1 MKAQKTGG
9 RRPERRRRIGLRKK
23 LGLGLFAKLYEE
35 RVAEHPLRTLFWEC
49 TLRCNLDCRHCG
61 SDCKS
66 GGNGHNGGN
75 GHGGYLSGSEQSD
88 FPVAA
93 HPDMPLEDFLK
104 TLDTI
109 TPHVDPHKVMIVFA
123 GGEVLM
129 RRDLEKAGL
138 AVYRRGYPWGMVTN
152 GMALDADR
160 FDSLLRAGLHSITLS
175 LDGFEKD
182 HIYIR
187 QHPKSWEN
195 ALRALR
201 LIVREPSIVYDVVT
215 CVTGDSLAR
224 LTEFKEFLIAEG
236 VKAWRLFTIFPV
248 GRAAR
253 DPRLQLSDEQFTGLM
268 EFIAATRR
276 EGRIRCDYA
285 CEGFL
290 GGWETEV
297 RDSFYHCSAGV
308 TTAGIRIDGAIS
320 GCTSIRAAHDQGN
333 TYRDDFMTVWNE
345 RFEKFRD
352 REWARKGAC
361 SECKVWKWCKGN
373 GMHLYDD
380 EDNLLLCHYKRL
392 Q

>member
-1 MKAQKTGG
+1 MKKCKTEPE
-9 RRPERRRRIGLRKK
+9 RRQRPERRRRIGLRKW
-23 LGLGLFAKLYEE
+23 LGLNLFAKLYKE
-35 RVAEHPLRTLFWEC
+35 RVEAHPLRTLFWEC

-66 GGNGHNGGN
+66 
-75 GHGGYLSGSEQSD
+75 SE
-88 FPVAA
+88 VLNAA
-93 HPDMPLEDFLK
+93 NKAPEHEDMPLKDFLK

-129 RRDLEKAGL
+129 RRDLERAGIE
-138 AVYRRGYPWGMVTN
+138 VYRRGYPWGMVTN
-152 GMALDADR
+152 GMALDAAR

-175 LDGFEKD
+175 LDGFESD

-187 QHPKSWEN
+187 RHPRSFEN

-201 LIVREPSIVYDVVT
+201 LIVAEPSIVYDVVT
-215 CVTGDSLAR
+215 CVTASSLER
-224 LTEFKEFLIAEG
+224 LTEFKEFLISEG
-236 VKAWRLFTIFPV
+236 VKAWRIFTIFPV
-248 GRAAR
+248 GRAAE
-253 DPRLQLSDEQFTGLM
+253 DPRLQLTDEQFTELM
-268 EFIAATRR
+268 EFIAATKK

-290 GGWETEV
+290 GGYETEV
-297 RDSFYHCSAGV
+297 RDNFYHCSAGV

-333 TYRDDFMTVWNE
+333 IYRDDFWDVWSN
-345 RFEKFRD
+345 RFGKFRD
-352 REWARKGAC
+352 RSWARKGAC
-361 SECKVWKWCKGN
+361 AECKVWKWCLGN

-392 Q
+392 R